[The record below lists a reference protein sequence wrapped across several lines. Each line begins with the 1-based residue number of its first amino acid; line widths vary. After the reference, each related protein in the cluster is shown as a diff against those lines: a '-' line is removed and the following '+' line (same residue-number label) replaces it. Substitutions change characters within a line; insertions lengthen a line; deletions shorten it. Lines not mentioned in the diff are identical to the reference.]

1 MLANICILCDSPPSI
16 CRCKILCN
24 SPTHREGRAIFNGAP
39 NKEVKKTKTASTGIV
54 PLVLRGDRHLVVVK
68 RQATPVGVV
77 NVTVVG

>member
-1 MLANICILCDSPPSI
+1 MLANICILCDSLPSI
-16 CRCKILCN
+16 CSRKIHCN
-24 SPTHREGRAIFNGAP
+24 FPIHRQGRATFNGAP
-39 NKEVKKTKTASTGIV
+39 DKEIKKTKTASTGIV